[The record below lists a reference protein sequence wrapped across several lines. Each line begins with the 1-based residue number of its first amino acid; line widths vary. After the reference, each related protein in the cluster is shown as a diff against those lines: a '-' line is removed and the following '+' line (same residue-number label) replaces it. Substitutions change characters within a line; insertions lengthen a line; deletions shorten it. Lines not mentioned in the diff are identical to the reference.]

1 MLNSELSTGSFS
13 FQMGVAYTHTI
24 SISLVDLSSHLFS
37 ISEKKV
43 LIFIDP
49 VVLSHQDHLLALI
62 SELDDCHLVPTTL
75 HEQCKDF
82 DSLTAILNIMESQGI
97 GRRDDHIIA
106 VGGGALLDVV
116 AFAASIFR
124 RGINVVK
131 VPTTLLGIVD
141 ASIGIKTG
149 INFLGQ
155 RNRIG
160 SYHFNYDVLID
171 PSMLTGLHPN
181 QVRHGLGELFKIAI
195 IKSRS
200 LFYKLSLHKSQL
212 EDVDFF
218 STESGLSIIAESV
231 QLMLEELHDNP
242 REENLMRAV
251 DFGHSFSPLV
261 EMESLKNPSYR
272 SLPHGFAVAY
282 DCALTTTISYLRGIL
297 PPEDYSNIINLF
309 FSFDF
314 DFSNCI
320 YEDHNLLWSSFLEM
334 VRHRGGSQNLPIP
347 ISIGAYTFIQDL
359 SYSELSNAILYL
371 SSSYN

>member
-1 MLNSELSTGSFS
+1 MLKSNILSDSFS
-13 FQMGVAYTHTI
+13 FDMGVTYAHTV
-24 SISLVDLSSHLFS
+24 SISLVDFSSYLSSLS
-37 ISEKKV
+37 NQKV

-49 VVLSHQDHLLALI
+49 VVLSHQDNLLPLI
-62 SELDDCHLVPTTL
+62 SELDDCQLVPTDL
-75 HEQCKDF
+75 QEQSKDF
-82 DSLTAILNIMESQGI
+82 DSLTAVLNMMESQGI
-97 GRRDDHIIA
+97 GRRNDKIIA

-116 AFAASIFR
+116 AFAASIYR

-171 PSMLTGLHPN
+171 PLLLRGLHPN
-181 QVRHGLGELFKIAI
+181 QVRHGLGELFKISI

-200 LFYKLSLHKSQL
+200 LFYKLSEHKDQL
-212 EDVDFF
+212 EDTEFF
-218 STESGLSIIAESV
+218 STQAGLSIIAESI

-242 REENLMRAV
+242 LELNLMRSV

-261 EMESLKNPSYR
+261 EMESLKRSSYR

-282 DCALTTTISYLRGIL
+282 DCALTTSISYLRGSL
-297 PPEDYSNIINLF
+297 LSDDYDNIMNLLLSF
-309 FSFDF
+309 EFDF
-314 DFSNCI
+314 NNSI
-320 YEDHNLLWSSFLEM
+320 YTDHNLLWSSFLEM

-347 ISIGAYTFIQDL
+347 ISIGEYTFIQDL
-359 SYSELSNAILYL
+359 SYSELLNAIQFLASL
-371 SSSYN
+371 NA